1 MENKMMQELIDSQAK
16 LVKGYE
22 TLGKLPEVEIAETP
36 KTEVYA
42 EDKLRLYRYNRD
54 TEATIKTPVLIVY
67 ALVNTYKMLDLQ
79 PDRSYVKNLLS
90 LGLDVYLIDWGNP
103 SKSDRYLSM
112 DDYINDYIN
121 NCVDVVRKKHKA
133 EKINII
139 SICQGGTF
147 SVIYTAL
154 HQNKIKNLVTQV
166 TPVDFSTNDGLLFRW
181 SKDMDFDKLVEGYD
195 GLIPGEFL
203 NEGFNM
209 LKPTQQFMKQQALVN
224 VLDDKDKLLNFL
236 RMEKWIAESPAQAGE
251 CYRQFMKDLYQKN
264 LLIKNELV
272 VGGKKVNLKNVTCPV
287 LNVYATQDHLVPP
300 AASIPLCDH
309 IGSTAKETYSFAG
322 GHIGVFVG
330 SKSQKELAPAV
341 ANFLKK
347 KIGRAHV

>member
-1 MENKMMQELIDSQAK
+1 MLDSKMFQEIADANTK

-22 TLGKLPEVEIAETP
+22 TLSKLPDVEIAETP

-42 EDKLRLYRYNRD
+42 EDKLRLFHYDRE
-54 TEATIKTPVLIVY
+54 TAATVKTPVLIVY

-79 PDRSYVKNLLS
+79 PDRSYIKNLLN

-121 NCVDVVRKKHKA
+121 NCVDVIRKKHKA

-154 HQNKIKNLVTQV
+154 HQSKIKNLVTQV

-181 SKDMDFDKLVEGYD
+181 SKDMDFDKLVDGYD

-209 LKPTQQFMKQQALVN
+209 LKPTQQFQKQQTLVN

-264 LLIKNELV
+264 LLVKNELI
-272 VGGKKVNLKNVTCPV
+272 VGGKKVNLKNITCPV

-309 IGSTAKETYSFAG
+309 IGSTDKETYSFSG

-341 ANFLKK
+341 ADFLKK
-347 KIGRAHV
+347 RDK

>member
-1 MENKMMQELIDSQAK
+1 MENKMLQEITDANAK
-16 LVKGYE
+16 LVKGFE
-22 TLGKLPEVEIAETP
+22 TLGKLPEVEIATTP

-42 EDKLRLYRYNRD
+42 EDKLRLFHYDRD
-54 TEATIKTPVLIVY
+54 TDAQVKTPILIVY

-79 PDRSYVKNLLS
+79 PDRSYIRNLLN
-90 LGLDVYLIDWGNP
+90 LGLDVYLIDWGTP
-103 SKSDRYLSM
+103 SKGDRYLSM
-112 DDYINDYIN
+112 DDYINGYIN
-121 NCVDVVRKKHKA
+121 NCVDVIRKKHKA

-154 HQNKIKNLVTQV
+154 HQNKIKNLITQV

-181 SKDMDFDKLVEGYD
+181 SKDMNFDKLVEGYD

-209 LKPTQQFMKQQALVN
+209 LKPTQQFQKQQTLVN

-264 LLIKNELV
+264 LLIKNELI
-272 VGGKKVNLKNVTCPV
+272 VGGKKVNLKNITCPV

-300 AASIPLCDH
+300 AASIPLCDN
-309 IGSTAKETYSFAG
+309 IASTDKETYSFAG

-330 SKSQKELAPAV
+330 GKSQKELAPAV

-347 KIGRAHV
+347 RDK

>member
-1 MENKMMQELIDSQAK
+1 MENKMLQEIADANAK
-16 LVKGYE
+16 LVKGFE
-22 TLGKLPEVEIAETP
+22 TLGKLPEVEIAATP

-42 EDKLRLYRYNRD
+42 EDKLRLYHYNRD
-54 TEATIKTPVLIVY
+54 TDATIKTPVLIVY

-79 PDRSYVKNLLS
+79 PDRSYIRNLLN

-103 SKSDRYLSM
+103 SKGDRYLSM
-112 DDYINDYIN
+112 DDYINGYIN
-121 NCVDVVRKKHKA
+121 NCVDVIRKKHKA

-154 HQNKIKNLVTQV
+154 HQNKIKNLITQV

-181 SKDMDFDKLVEGYD
+181 SKDMNFDKLVEGYD

-209 LKPTQQFMKQQALVN
+209 LKPTQQFQKQQTLVN

-264 LLIKNELV
+264 LLIKNELI
-272 VGGKKVNLKNVTCPV
+272 VGGKKVNLKNITCPV

-300 AASIPLCDH
+300 AASIPLCDN
-309 IGSTAKETYSFAG
+309 IASTDKETYSFAG

-330 SKSQKELAPAV
+330 GKSQKELAPAV

-347 KIGRAHV
+347 RDK